1 MTLVSFVLE
10 TLGKAIFIYVSWYG
24 FSALFWMILQ

>member
-1 MTLVSFVLE
+1 MLGIAVE

-24 FSALFWMILQ
+24 FSALAWMMLQ